1 MTPMLTRYQRAAE
14 KYLPHGATR
23 ILFVAEAPPLSLE
36 RYFYFEDVKRADWLW
51 IALMKVLYKSEWGS
65 TKTERLR
72 KRCWLRKFE
81 QCGYRLIDAVK
92 QPIRGTP
99 KRRVAQINAVADK
112 LVREVKEISPEQIVL
127 VKATVHQAVSQEF
140 AKAGLSV
147 VNEQA
152 LPFPASGQ
160 QKEFDGK
167 LHKLIKTG
175 KLRLSYP

>member
-1 MTPMLTRYQRAAE
+1 M
-14 KYLPHGATR
+14 
-23 ILFVAEAPPLSLE
+23 AEAPPLSLE